1 MKTRKQK
8 PAYSTNLE
16 DIPEQISDSEVLTYL
31 QTKNIDWNYLNN
43 IKKITDFN
51 DEVISNWLNVSVK
64 TYRSYRLPN
73 NKFKDNVKEQI
84 ILLLSVVRHGINVFG
99 TAKEF
104 NQWLNSKNFFFDY
117 KNPNT
122 YLNTVSGIRYV
133 DDRLTAIEYGDNV

>member
-1 MKTRKQK
+1 MKTKKQK
-8 PAYSTNLE
+8 PAYATNLE
-16 DIPEQISDSEVLTYL
+16 DIPEQISDTEVLTYL
-31 QTKNIDWNYLNN
+31 QTKDIDWNYLNN

-99 TAKEF
+99 TANEF
-104 NQWLNSKNFFFDY
+104 NQWLNSRNHFVPSKHTGNIDNGY
-117 KNPNT
+117 NT
-122 YLNTVSGIRYV
+122 Q
-133 DDRLTAIEYGDNV
+133 

>member
-1 MKTRKQK
+1 MKTKKQK
-8 PAYSTNLE
+8 PVYSINLE

-99 TAKEF
+99 TANEF
-104 NQWLNSKNFFFDY
+104 NQWLNSRNFFFDN
-117 KNPNT
+117 KNPNAI
-122 YLNTVSGIRYV
+122 LNTVSGIRFV
-133 DDRLTAIEYGDNV
+133 DDRLTSIEYGDNV

>member
-1 MKTRKQK
+1 MKTKKQK
-8 PAYSTNLE
+8 PVYSINLE

-104 NQWLNSKNFFFDY
+104 NQWLNSRNFFFDN
-117 KNPNT
+117 KNPNAI
-122 YLNTVSGIRYV
+122 LNTVSGIRFV
-133 DDRLTAIEYGDNV
+133 DDRLTSIEYGDNV

>member
-1 MKTRKQK
+1 MKTKKQK
-8 PAYSTNLE
+8 PVYSINLE

-84 ILLLSVVRHGINVFG
+84 ILLLSVVRHGISVFG

-104 NQWLNSKNFFFDY
+104 NQWLNSKNFYFDY
-117 KNPNT
+117 KIPNA
-122 YLNTVSGIRYV
+122 YLNTVTGIRFV
-133 DDRLTAIEYGDNV
+133 EDRLTAIEYGDNV